1 VDALP
6 DWLKTSEA
14 GKGIRT
20 ARLSLV
26 PSTLRLSSTL
36 SRNEVNYFSFGAP
49 IARPVDSLV
58 RPTLSLTHLWQ
69 NAAGVTYQPLGMLS
83 LDADLQSTR
92 DLRVYPDSSELGR
105 LAYASREFLLGIPVG
120 VERDR
125 NLSTSIA
132 VTPAISSW
140 LRPRFTTVSGFVLSR
155 TLNTRSPV
163 REFEDS
169 GAFILPQTL
178 NNRRS
183 RELGLSLNLGRA
195 FQQLFRDSSVAGQAL
210 SRIRPLDLSS
220 VLTRTSTY
228 NLAAFDPDLKYMLG
242 LGGRE
247 SFLFQEGTAAV
258 NASETRTA
266 TLASGADLPFGFST
280 TVNYSLTRTEQFRRV
295 GDDFAETV
303 LRQREWPSATVR
315 WNRVFTKGPFITL
328 SASFGV
334 RRREGTSQQLARPGG
349 GAGVTSTT
357 ISSTVTPDLQ
367 MTFKNGMSLSGG
379 LSKRHQRNENN
390 GNATLLDQDD
400 LTGAFGYAFRLPA
413 SISRSRRTLRSS
425 FTLFS
430 STSQSCL
437 LTQESAECT
446 VVSDVRRHE
455 LRGGVDTDLMQILT
469 GGFQFGYSIND
480 VRHLDGRT
488 SQIFLQ
494 LSFQLS
500 LFSGDY
506 R

>member
-1 VDALP
+1 
-6 DWLKTSEA
+6 
-14 GKGIRT
+14 
-20 ARLSLV
+20 
-26 PSTLRLSSTL
+26 
-36 SRNEVNYFSFGAP
+36 
-49 IARPVDSLV
+49 
-58 RPTLSLTHLWQ
+58 
-69 NAAGVTYQPLGMLS
+69 
-83 LDADLQSTR
+83 
-92 DLRVYPDSSELGR
+92 
-105 LAYASREFLLGIPVG
+105 
-120 VERDR
+120 
-125 NLSTSIA
+125 
-132 VTPAISSW
+132 
-140 LRPRFTTVSGFVLSR
+140 
-155 TLNTRSPV
+155 
-163 REFEDS
+163 
-169 GAFILPQTL
+169 
-178 NNRRS
+178 
-183 RELGLSLNLGRA
+183 
-195 FQQLFRDSSVAGQAL
+195 
-210 SRIRPLDLSS
+210 
-220 VLTRTSTY
+220 
-228 NLAAFDPDLKYMLG
+228 
-242 LGGRE
+242 
-247 SFLFQEGTAAV
+247 V

-400 LTGAFGYAFRLPA
+400 VTGSFGYAFRLPA